1 MDSMVSKLQQRPV
14 PSYGCLGTCKAC
26 GRHRQVRPCAVA
38 ERHDQSWC
46 MCEKCLRG
54 GSPSISRIADEEDQP
69 AWPEYSVAA
78 GNDQPVAAEQQR
90 PRPYRGCLGTCR
102 VCFRHNSVRP
112 CALGA
117 GHNRNHCICERCIR
131 VGPGN
136 SDQPV
141 AADNNDHWSEV
152 PHPNGEHAG
161 SGATEASLE
170 IIEG

>member
-14 PSYGCLGTCKAC
+14 PYRWCLGTCKAC

-90 PRPYRGCLGTCR
+90 PRPYRGWTCR

-152 PHPNGEHAG
+152 PHPNGEQAG